1 MTGRRGG
8 CAQRRNRAVAAAAWS
23 LMGLLAAVWLAGC
36 SSGTAGPVST
46 TSATTAATAASGA
59 ANASA
64 GPTSDLPAS
73 SAATAATS
81 ATSAAGTGTGAGGS
95 GAGASTPVPT
105 RTDSRPVTSFPSPVE
120 MTAPHA
126 TAATAEGCQQ
136 LAGGG
141 WQATFVVTLVGGT
154 DWAVVPQHGPATPA
168 GADRWTVV
176 IRQGTGTGSQITLD
190 RLEVGGGSPYRTA
203 TVVLGPGV
211 STSASCTS

>member
-73 SAATAATS
+73 SAATA